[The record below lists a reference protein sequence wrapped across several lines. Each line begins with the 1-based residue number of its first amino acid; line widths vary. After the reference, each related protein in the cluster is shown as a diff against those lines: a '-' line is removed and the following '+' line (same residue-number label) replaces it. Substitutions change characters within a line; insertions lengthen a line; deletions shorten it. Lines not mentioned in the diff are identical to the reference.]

1 MSGYPSATSPQAQ
14 YFPHGHQPQFAPP
27 PAPQQQQQP
36 QYYPPPPAQSPPA
49 TQQHFAPPPQPQHQ
63 PQAQHQ
69 QYDHHRASSYHG
81 SPAPH
86 QQYAQQPAP
95 AYPAPHSGS
104 PYPVE
109 KATPPPPQPG
119 QLQQSHTFNSNAPA
133 QMPGGAPA
141 AGHFVG
147 AGATQDDVG
156 TFNGAMFAM
165 SPTITLKGSIKFS
178 LKKFVAGGELSTSTF
193 TGPGELLLAPPSLGD
208 ITNIRLSGSEM
219 WSVSKDGFLA
229 CTQGIVKE
237 YKSQSLSK
245 AMFSGEGLFVYKISG
260 SGILWVTSMGAILRK
275 DLQENE
281 KYIVDNGHLVA
292 WNCKYVLER
301 VASGGVISNLSSG
314 EGLVCKFTATGIIIQ
329 YWRPELNV
337 GIWITVFAIPVLSIN
352 FFHVRVFGESQYIA
366 GVVKLLVMTMLII
379 SCLVASLKP
388 VEGRG
393 VVGFRY
399 WKDSGAFGE
408 YLKHGDPGRFLGFWA
423 AFVQAGFA
431 YIGTE
436 VVGAAF
442 GETPNVRKEVP
453 RAIFW
458 TFWRIVFFYIGGVV
472 VLGMSCPYRNEMLVG
487 ATHSKA
493 SAAASPFVI
502 AVKLAGF
509 EGLPDVVNASL
520 LVFVL
525 SAACSGFDAFIYRF
539 DASRFVTSYIGVLI
553 FAANYYGWK
562 LFAKTKW
569 VKPKEMDLVNNCN
582 IEPATETIL
591 LGQTVGLKD

>member
-1 MSGYPSATSPQAQ
+1 MATYAKMDKGFPGYATRFADPALGFATGYN
-14 YFPHGHQPQFAPP
+14 YFFK
-27 PAPQQQQQP
+27 
-36 QYYPPPPAQSPPA
+36 Y
-49 TQQHFAPPPQPQHQ
+49 
-63 PQAQHQ
+63 
-69 QYDHHRASSYHG
+69 
-81 SPAPH
+81 
-86 QQYAQQPAP
+86 
-95 AYPAPHSGS
+95 
-104 PYPVE
+104 V
-109 KATPPPPQPG
+109 
-119 QLQQSHTFNSNAPA
+119 
-133 QMPGGAPA
+133 
-141 AGHFVG
+141 V
-147 AGATQDDVG
+147 
-156 TFNGAMFAM
+156 
-165 SPTITLKGSIKFS
+165 
-178 LKKFVAGGELSTSTF
+178 
-193 TGPGELLLAPPSLGD
+193 LLA
-208 ITNIRLSGSEM
+208 N
-219 WSVSKDGFLA
+219 
-229 CTQGIVKE
+229 
-237 YKSQSLSK
+237 
-245 AMFSGEGLFVYKISG
+245 
-260 SGILWVTSMGAILRK
+260 
-275 DLQENE
+275 
-281 KYIVDNGHLVA
+281 
-292 WNCKYVLER
+292 
-301 VASGGVISNLSSG
+301 NL
-314 EGLVCKFTATGIIIQ
+314 TATGIIIQ

-525 SAACSGFDAFIYRF
+525 SAACSDIYVASRTLYALSKDHQAPQVFKRTVKQRIPTLRTPLTLRDRLSNLCVGVPLASVLSSSAFFLLGYLNISKSSSTVFGYFVSLVTVFGALNWVSILISYICFSRGLRAQGIRREDLPYQGFLQPYASYISLVITVLLILFNGFDAFIYRF

>member
-1 MSGYPSATSPQAQ
+1 MATYAKMDKGFPGFATGYN
-14 YFPHGHQPQFAPP
+14 YFFK
-27 PAPQQQQQP
+27 
-36 QYYPPPPAQSPPA
+36 Y
-49 TQQHFAPPPQPQHQ
+49 
-63 PQAQHQ
+63 
-69 QYDHHRASSYHG
+69 
-81 SPAPH
+81 
-86 QQYAQQPAP
+86 
-95 AYPAPHSGS
+95 
-104 PYPVE
+104 V
-109 KATPPPPQPG
+109 
-119 QLQQSHTFNSNAPA
+119 
-133 QMPGGAPA
+133 
-141 AGHFVG
+141 V
-147 AGATQDDVG
+147 
-156 TFNGAMFAM
+156 
-165 SPTITLKGSIKFS
+165 
-178 LKKFVAGGELSTSTF
+178 
-193 TGPGELLLAPPSLGD
+193 LLA
-208 ITNIRLSGSEM
+208 N
-219 WSVSKDGFLA
+219 
-229 CTQGIVKE
+229 
-237 YKSQSLSK
+237 
-245 AMFSGEGLFVYKISG
+245 
-260 SGILWVTSMGAILRK
+260 
-275 DLQENE
+275 
-281 KYIVDNGHLVA
+281 
-292 WNCKYVLER
+292 
-301 VASGGVISNLSSG
+301 NL
-314 EGLVCKFTATGIIIQ
+314 TAAGIIIQ

-408 YLKHGDPGRFLGFWA
+408 YIKHGGPGRFLGFWA

-442 GETPNVRKEVP
+442 GETPNIKKEVP

-493 SAAASPFVI
+493 SADIYVASRTLYALSKDHQAPQIFKRT
-502 AVKLAGF
+502 VKQRIPTLRTPLTLRDRLSNLCVGVPLA
-509 EGLPDVVNASL
+509 S
-520 LVFVL
+520 VL
-525 SAACSGFDAFIYRF
+525 SCSAFFLLGYLNISKSSSTVFGYFVSLVTVFGALNWVSILISYICFSRGLRAQVITVLLILFNGFDAFIYQF

-569 VKPKEMDLVNNCN
+569 VEPKEMDLVNNCN
-582 IEPATETIL
+582 IEPATETLL
-591 LGQTVGLKD
+591 LGQTAGLKD